1 MEENDMPP
9 KKANEA
15 YFADVFNRPM
25 MTFCNADGS
34 QHELGYIPDFDPSW
48 IPNQASDAIVAYDIA
63 KGSDCTAIMSKGI
76 SSAIT
81 CTTEELKDEISAI
94 AARLAALES
103 QLEKKNARNNLRLA
117 LKTLNYTREL

>member
-1 MEENDMPP
+1 MPS

-15 YFADVFNRPM
+15 YFGDIFNRPM

-34 QHELGYIPDFDPSW
+34 QQELGYIPDFDSSW
-48 IPNQASDAIVAYDIA
+48 ILNQASDAIVSYDVA
-63 KGSDCTAIMSKGI
+63 KGSDCTAIMTKGI
-76 SSAIT
+76 SSAVS
-81 CTTEELKDEISAI
+81 CTTEEIKDEISAI

-103 QLEKKNARNNLRLA
+103 QLEKKNARDDLRSA

>member
-1 MEENDMPP
+1 MPP

-15 YFADVFNRPM
+15 YFADVFNRPA
-25 MTFCNADGS
+25 TIAFCNADGS
-34 QHELGYIPDFDPSW
+34 QQALGYIKDFDVSW
-48 IPNQASDAIVAYDIA
+48 GLDRATEAVVTCDLASDCDY
-63 KGSDCTAIMSKGI
+63 TAIMSKGV

-103 QLEKKNARNNLRLA
+103 QLEKKNARDNLRSA